1 MTQHTPLESL
11 RAELRATDALEHL
24 ASDVPDE
31 TDARPTRIAFVG
43 PYNAGKSSLIAALTK
58 DLSLRRDA
66 KPETVEVSYH
76 DWNDLHLVD
85 VPGWFSGFEAHDDTA
100 DDELRLHADLVAFC
114 LTVELGDENTQA
126 AVIRVFND
134 LGFAG
139 RGVLVVNKSNTED
152 NEEGVILTEV
162 RKRTKAVPDLPVILT
177 DAQDYLD
184 TIEGKLNLD
193 DEAVAFLR
201 EDSHVPALEAAL
213 LDLADR
219 NQDARAQAQAQQA
232 GRVIDDAIALLIP
245 DLEEVTGRE
254 LLTELRK
261 IEQACRA
268 RLDTALEN
276 ERGRL
281 TKELAGLANDVI
293 VSIQKG
299 VSYEVSK
306 ADTSERWAQMYK
318 EARERLD
325 TTFEDEVDHL
335 AADTSTTLSVLPL
348 DELVSPQPSTSSSLK
363 PGTPGV
369 LRRMFKAL
377 DLRPNEILDP
387 LTREAEKVAKGGA
400 GQDSLAY
407 ELTRKL
413 YPNRKYVSHGRL
425 KEARKI
431 VDRADKVTKTGKVLP
446 RAWPVALEGANWWRE
461 YQADKAAKEREA
473 SIQAEFN
480 SGADTAGGEL
490 TTEFLH
496 WTKTSFAP
504 VEEKLD
510 VMQLLLNEPAEERN
524 AKIRGLN
531 TLREALSAPTESL
544 RAGSTTD

>member
-1 MTQHTPLESL
+1 MTQLTPLESL
-11 RAELRATDALEHL
+11 RVELLATDTLAHL

-31 TDARPTRIAFVG
+31 TDTTPTRIAFVG

-66 KPETVEVSYH
+66 KPETAEVSYH

-85 VPGWFSGFEAHDDTA
+85 LPGWFSGFEAHDDTA

-114 LTVELGDENTQA
+114 LTVELGDQNTQA

-134 LGFAG
+134 LGFGG

-152 NEEGVILTEV
+152 NNDGVILTEV

-184 TIEGKLNLD
+184 TIEGKLKLD

-201 EDSHVPALEAAL
+201 EDSNVPALEALL
-213 LDLADR
+213 LDLADK

-232 GRVIDDAIALLIP
+232 GRVIDNAIALLVP

-254 LLTELRK
+254 LLAELRK

-268 RLDTALEN
+268 RLGTAFEN
-276 ERGRL
+276 ERDRL

-293 VSIQKG
+293 VSIQTG
-299 VSYEVSK
+299 FAYEVSK
-306 ADTSERWAQMYK
+306 AETSERWAQMYA
-318 EARERLD
+318 EARDRLN
-325 TTFEDEVDHL
+325 TTFEDEADQL
-335 AADTSTTLSVLPL
+335 AADTATTLSVLPL
-348 DELVSPQPSTSSSLK
+348 EELVTPQRSTSSSVE
-363 PGTPGV
+363 PGKPGV

-377 DLRPNEILDP
+377 DLKPNEILDP
-387 LTREAEKVAKGGA
+387 FTREAEKVAKGGA

-425 KEARKI
+425 KEAKRI
-431 VDRADKVTKTGKVLP
+431 VNRADKATKAGKVLP
-446 RAWPVALEGANWWRE
+446 RALPVALEGANWWRE
-461 YQADKAAKEREA
+461 LRAAKAAKERDA
-473 SIQAEFN
+473 KIQAGFA
-480 SGADTAGGEL
+480 GAANDAGEEL
-490 TTEFLH
+490 RAEFLH

-510 VMQLLLNEPAEERN
+510 AMQLLLSEPEEERN
-524 AKIRGLN
+524 AKIGRLN
-531 TLREALSAPTESL
+531 TLSEAVSPPTES
-544 RAGSTTD
+544 S